1 MKNLMINLKAKRMH
15 MVQVIKKCLTDQ
27 DRTDRPQYI
36 VLSKI
41 PISMNAGFR
50 NTNGLK
56 YSSMYFF
63 SFLNK
68 S

>member
-15 MVQVIKKCLTDQ
+15 MVQVMKN
-27 DRTDRPQYI
+27 
-36 VLSKI
+36 

-63 SFLNK
+63 SFLIKVGSQVIQLFNIYK
-68 S
+68 